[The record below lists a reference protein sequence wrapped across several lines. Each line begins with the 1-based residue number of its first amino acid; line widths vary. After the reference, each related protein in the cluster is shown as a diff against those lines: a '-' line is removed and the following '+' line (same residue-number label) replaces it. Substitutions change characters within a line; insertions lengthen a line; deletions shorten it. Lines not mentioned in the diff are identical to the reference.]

1 MTDKPDVEKTE
12 AAAENQSRIVVGGG
26 IHAGRDVIVG
36 NQYNVFR
43 QLVVKFGS
51 VVEFLARAPELQA
64 VLAEIKG
71 QPELSQA
78 QVETIEVVE
87 GQIQQAIEEA
97 EKPQPLAARIT
108 ATLTGA
114 KAVMD
119 SLGDTVKSA
128 VGLGAVLAGLA
139 DIALKVFGAG

>member
-1 MTDKPDVEKTE
+1 
-12 AAAENQSRIVVGGG
+12 
-26 IHAGRDVIVG
+26 
-36 NQYNVFR
+36 
-43 QLVVKFGS
+43 
-51 VVEFLARAPELQA
+51 
-64 VLAEIKG
+64 
-71 QPELSQA
+71 
-78 QVETIEVVE
+78 VVE
-87 GQIQQAIEEA
+87 GQIQQVIEEA

-128 VGLGAVLAGLA
+128 VGLGAVLGGLA